1 MSIIFFG
8 ILNTNFNYIL
18 ALKEMRVDA
27 PTTVLKN
34 PKDSNS
40 AIMKKRRNN
49 AGAVGSVPS
58 TITEQMSTE

>member
-1 MSIIFFG
+1 
-8 ILNTNFNYIL
+8 
-18 ALKEMRVDA
+18 MRVDA